1 MTAIE
6 CRGVTKRFGAVTA
19 LRDLDLTVEDGE
31 VFGFLGPNG
40 AGKSTTIDILL
51 NYAYPT
57 AGEVRVLGMDAEA
70 ETVAV
75 RERTGVLPDG
85 YGPLGDMTGL
95 EHVQFAIEAKQ
106 GYEDPMGLL
115 ERVGIPDAADRAAT
129 GYSKGMKQR
138 LMLAMA
144 LAGDPDLLI
153 LDEPSTGLDPAG
165 AREMREIVLEEADR
179 GATVFFSSHIL
190 EQVEA
195 VCDRVGILNEGAL
208 VAIDTIDGLREAAG
222 TTGQLRVD
230 LDSAPDGLPGSIRT
244 LDGVSSVEA
253 SGHTITVGCE
263 NRAKGMV
270 VQACY
275 NAGATVEN
283 IETSEASLEDL
294 FVAYTQD
301 DGRRPARDAA
311 TPGADR

>member
-1 MTAIE
+1 MAAID
-6 CRGVTKRFGAVTA
+6 CRGVTKRYGAVTA
-19 LRDLDLTVEDGE
+19 LRDLDLTVESGE

-51 NYAYPT
+51 NYTYPT
-57 AGEVRVLGMDAEA
+57 AGEVEVLGMDAEE

-85 YGPLGDMTGL
+85 YGPLGEMTGR
-95 EHVQFAIEAKQ
+95 EHVEFAIEAKQ
-106 GYEDPMGLL
+106 GYEEPMALL
-115 ERVGIPDAADRAAT
+115 ERVGIPDAADRPAT
-129 GYSKGMKQR
+129 GYSKGMRQR

-144 LAGDPDLLI
+144 LAGEPDLLI

-165 AREMREIVLEEADR
+165 AREMRQIVLEEADR

-195 VCDRVGILNEGAL
+195 VCDRVGILSEGRL
-208 VAIDTIDGLREAAG
+208 VAIDTIDGLRDAAG
-222 TTGQLRVD
+222 ATGQVTVH
-230 LDSAPDGLPGSIRT
+230 LDSAPDGLPGSIRA

-253 SGHTITVGCE
+253 SGRTLTVGCE

-270 VQACY
+270 VQACF

-283 IETSEASLEDL
+283 LETSEASLEDL

-301 DGRRPARDAA
+301 GGGRRARETA
-311 TPGADR
+311 TPEAER

>member
-1 MTAIE
+1 MAAID
-6 CRGVTKRFGAVTA
+6 CRGVTKRYGSVTA

-57 AGEVRVLGMDAEA
+57 NGSVQVLGMDAE
-70 ETVAV
+70 EDTVSV

-85 YGPLGDMTGL
+85 YGPLGDMTGR
-95 EHVQFAIEAKQ
+95 EHVEFAIEAKE
-106 GYEDPMGLL
+106 GYEDPMPLL
-115 ERVGIPDAADRAAT
+115 ERVGIPEAADRKAS

-144 LAGDPDLLI
+144 LAGEPDLLV

-195 VCDRVGILNEGAL
+195 VCDRVGILSEGEL
-208 VAIDTIDGLREAAG
+208 VAIDTIDGLRQAAG
-222 TTGQLRVD
+222 TTGSIKLT
-230 LDSAPDGLPGSIRT
+230 LDSAPDDLPQKIQA
-244 LDGVSSVEA
+244 LDGVNSVEA
-253 SGHTITVGCE
+253 SGFDITVGCE
-263 NRAKGMV
+263 NRAKGRA
-270 VQACY
+270 VQTCY
-275 NAGATVEN
+275 SAGAVVEN
-283 IETSEASLEDL
+283 VETSQASLEDL
-294 FVAYTQD
+294 FVAYTQGDGD
-301 DGRRPARDAA
+301 DREAA
-311 TPGADR
+311 TAEVQS

>member
-1 MTAIE
+1 MVAID
-6 CRGVTKRFGAVTA
+6 CTGVTKRYGSITA

-57 AGEVRVLGMDAEA
+57 AGEVEVLGMDAED
-70 ETVAV
+70 ETVAI

-85 YGPLGDMTGL
+85 YGPLGDMTGR
-95 EHVQFAIEAKQ
+95 EHVAFAIEAKR
-106 GYEDPMGLL
+106 GREDPDDLL
-115 ERVGIPDAADRAAT
+115 ERVGIADAADRKAT

-144 LAGDPDLLI
+144 LAGEPELLI
-153 LDEPSTGLDPAG
+153 LDEPSTGLDPTG
-165 AREMREIVLEEADR
+165 AREMREIVLEESER

-195 VCDRVGILNEGAL
+195 VCDRVGILSKGEL
-208 VAIDTIDGLREAAG
+208 VAVDSIDGLRQATGA
-222 TTGQLRVD
+222 TGQLTLT
-230 LDSAPDGLPGSIRT
+230 LDSAPDGLPDRIRAV
-244 LDGVSSVEA
+244 DGVSWVEA
-253 SGHTITVGCE
+253 SGFTIEVGCE
-263 NRAKGMV
+263 NRAKGRT

-275 NAGATVEN
+275 EAGAVVEN
-283 IETSEASLEDL
+283 VETSETSLEDL
-294 FVAYTQD
+294 FVAYTGD
-301 DGRRPARDAA
+301 ADPEREPAVEVSR
-311 TPGADR
+311 